1 MIRKILP
8 LADAE
13 EARIQLAIADD
24 ADAPEATDE
33 QLAQARPFAEA
44 FPQLADA
51 ARRARGRPALAEA
64 KQLVSLRLDAEIV
77 RRLRASGPGW
87 QSRVNDALKR
97 VVGLN

>member
-1 MIRKILP
+1 MMKKISSLS
-8 LADAE
+8 DAE
-13 EARIQLAIADD
+13 EARIQRAIADD

-33 QLAQARPFAEA
+33 QLAQARPFMEV

-51 ARRARGRPALAEA
+51 ARRARGRPPLAEA

-87 QSRVNDALKR
+87 QSRVNDALR
-97 VVGLN
+97 RTVGLD